1 LVAKRNAADSAN
13 NPEVI
18 SWQALGNLTQNTIG
32 QRIDS
37 ADKFGPR
44 FEANPA
50 FDQICSFDPQGVRLK
65 TRASEEPQQS
75 GGDPSKGNLTKSMA
89 KAALNRRR

>member
-1 LVAKRNAADSAN
+1 ML
-13 NPEVI
+13 
-18 SWQALGNLTQNTIG
+18 G

-37 ADKFGPR
+37 PSKFGPR

-65 TRASEEPQQS
+65 TSASEMPQQS
-75 GGDPSKGNLTKSMA
+75 GGDPGKGNLTKSMA
-89 KAALNRRR
+89 KSALNRRR

>member
-1 LVAKRNAADSAN
+1 VAKRNAADSAD

-18 SWQALGNLTQNTIG
+18 NWQALGKLTQNVLG

-44 FEANPA
+44 FNANPA
-50 FDQICSFDPQGVRLK
+50 FDQICSYDPRGVKLK
-65 TRASEEPQQS
+65 TRASEQPQQS
-75 GGDPSKGNLTKSMA
+75 GGDPTKGNLTKSMA
-89 KAALNRRR
+89 KSALNRRR

>member
-1 LVAKRNAADSAN
+1 MAKRNSADSAD

-18 SWQALGNLTQNTIG
+18 NWAAFGDITQNVLG

-37 ADKFGPR
+37 PSKFGPR
-44 FEANPA
+44 FEANPSFA
-50 FDQICSFDPQGVRLK
+50 EICSFDPQGVRLK

-75 GGDPSKGNLTKSMA
+75 GGDPGKGNLTKSMA
-89 KAALNRRR
+89 KSALNRRR